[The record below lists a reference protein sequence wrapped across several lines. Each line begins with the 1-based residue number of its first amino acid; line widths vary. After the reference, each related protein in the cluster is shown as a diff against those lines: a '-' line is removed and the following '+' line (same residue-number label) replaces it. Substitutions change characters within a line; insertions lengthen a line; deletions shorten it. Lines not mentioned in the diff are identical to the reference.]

1 MLDQLPCLYL
11 LRRLFRMLPMVT
23 PFWRYLGQPQAHYT
37 GHRQRLR
44 ERFAKI
50 GADGLADY
58 ELIEL
63 LLFSALPRGD
73 VKPLAKSLLAR
84 FGSVGAIL
92 SAEPRALAEVEGAGK
107 AVVHALKLAEAVS
120 LKTLRD
126 QLQGRPV
133 VATWKTLLD
142 YCKATLAHQM
152 DEQFHVL
159 FLDNNN
165 TLIADET
172 QQKGMVNHVP
182 LYPREVI
189 KRALELSASAI
200 ILVHNHP
207 SGDSTPSP
215 ADIEMT
221 VEVCEAGMKLGI
233 SVHDHLIISRN
244 GHSSFKSMGLL

>member
-1 MLDQLPCLYL
+1 MS
-11 LRRLFRMLPMVT
+11 
-23 PFWRYLGQPQAHYT
+23 GKAHYT
-37 GHRQRLR
+37 GHRKRLR
-44 ERFAKI
+44 ERFAKV

-63 LLFSALPRGD
+63 LLFAALPRGD
-73 VKPLAKSLLAR
+73 VKPLAKNLLRR

-92 SAEPRALAEVEGAGK
+92 AAEPRALAEVEGAGL
-107 AVVHALKLAEAVS
+107 AVVHALKLAEAVA
-120 LKTLRD
+120 LRTLRD
-126 QLQGRPV
+126 QLKERPV
-133 VATWKTLLD
+133 IATWQALLD
-142 YCKATLAHQM
+142 YCKVALAHQM
-152 DEQFHVL
+152 NERFHVL

-165 TLIADET
+165 SLIADEV
-172 QQKGMVNHVP
+172 QQKGTVNHVP

-189 KRALELSASAI
+189 KRALELNASAI

-221 VEVCEAGMKLGI
+221 EEVCEAGDKLGI

>member
-1 MLDQLPCLYL
+1 MSG
-11 LRRLFRMLPMVT
+11 T
-23 PFWRYLGQPQAHYT
+23 AHYT
-37 GHRQRLR
+37 GHRKRLR
-44 ERFAKI
+44 ERFAKV

-63 LLFSALPRGD
+63 LLFNALPRGD
-73 VKPLAKSLLAR
+73 VKPLAKNLLRR

-92 SAEPRALAEVEGAGK
+92 AAEPRALAEVEGAGQ
-107 AVVHALKLAEAVS
+107 AVAHALKLAEAVA
-120 LKTLRD
+120 LRTLSD
-126 QLQGRPV
+126 QLKERPV
-133 VATWKTLLD
+133 IATWQALLD
-142 YCKATLAHQM
+142 YCKVALAHQM
-152 DEQFHVL
+152 NERFHVL

-165 TLIADET
+165 SLIADEV
-172 QQKGMVNHVP
+172 QQKGTVNHVP

-189 KRALELSASAI
+189 KRALELNASAI

-221 VEVCEAGMKLGI
+221 EEVCEAGNKLGI

>member
-1 MLDQLPCLYL
+1 MKPARPGLDPSPWKADHILSEK
-11 LRRLFRMLPMVT
+11 
-23 PFWRYLGQPQAHYT
+23 AHYT

-44 ERFAKI
+44 ERFAKA

-73 VKPLAKSLLAR
+73 VKPLAKSLIKR

-92 SAEPRALAEVEGAGK
+92 AAEPRALAEVEGAGM
-107 AVVHALKLAEAVS
+107 AVVHTLKLAEAVS
-120 LKTLRD
+120 LRMLRD
-126 QLQGRPV
+126 QLKDRPV
-133 VATWKTLLD
+133 IANWKALLD
-142 YCKATLAHQM
+142 YCKASLAHQM
-152 DEQFHVL
+152 NEQFHVM

-165 TLIADET
+165 SLIADET
-172 QQKGMVNHVP
+172 QQKGTVNHVP

-189 KRALELSASAI
+189 KRALELNASAI

-207 SGDSTPSP
+207 SEDSTPSA

-221 VEVCEAGMKLGI
+221 AEVCDAGKKLGI
-233 SVHDHLIISRN
+233 SVHDHLIINRN